1 MKLIRNTVSQN
12 QNPQGCVATIGNFDG
27 LHLGHQKII
36 SHLKEKSE
44 ELNLPLT
51 VISFEPLPA
60 EYFIPEPPTRI
71 YPLRDKLRLLA
82 ELGIDNCLCL
92 RFNASLANMQPQ
104 LFIDTV
110 LLKHLKVKYL
120 VVGDDFRFGHKREG
134 DFALLKSVGENT
146 GMQVID
152 TATVKTLGERVS
164 STRIRNSLEKG
175 DLLTSNKLLGHEY
188 KLSGRIRHGDK
199 RGRTIGF
206 PTLNMKLPENIALA
220 RGVYAVKV
228 HGLSDNTLS
237 GVANLGSRPTVN
249 GKENRL
255 ETYLFDFDHEVYGS
269 HVCVE
274 FLEFIRA
281 EKRFDSFELLKLQ
294 IEKDSSKAKSICS
307 DR

>member
-255 ETYLFDFDHEVYGS
+255 ETHLFDFDHEVYGS